1 MTQEEQQQFNELQL
15 RCSKTKY
22 RIDYIPA
29 KEDGDRYWEFY
40 SVDEKGYEYGREN
53 FFSIQQ
59 LIETVE
65 DYLDIE
71 DTEDINDM
79 GINDY
84 GTFDFIEE

>member
-1 MTQEEQQQFNELQL
+1 MNKDEQQQFDDLQL

-53 FFSIQQ
+53 FFSLNRLQ
-59 LIETVE
+59 EEVE
-65 DYLDIE
+65 EYLDLE
-71 DTEDINDM
+71 DTDDIMDM
-79 GINDY
+79 GLNELSIGED
-84 GTFDFIEE
+84 